1 MKHFGYSKFIVAAIM
16 LLLASCTKHDE
27 ISFKGVV
34 IDVRQCTMMS
44 SGQLP
49 VAGYFVHLETPDSIG
64 GSYTLNNNQTY
75 NNVVVLYEPDCRIY
89 RDDHIR
95 GSFYLDNDYSHA
107 NCAYHWTDIQ
117 LPEGVFTTVSVD

>member
-49 VAGYFVHLETPDSIG
+49 VAGYFVHLESPDS
-64 GSYTLNNNQTY
+64 
-75 NNVVVLYEPDCRIY
+75 
-89 RDDHIR
+89 DDHIR
-95 GSFYLDNDYSHA
+95 GSFYLDDEYSHA